1 LPPNFSI
8 TCTVPLKMTSDQ
20 PSLLV
25 LAAGMGS
32 RYGGL
37 KQLDP
42 VGPGGETLMDYS
54 IYDAKRAGFFRVVF
68 LIRREMREVFEE
80 QVGRKYEGVLEVD
93 YAYQDKDD
101 LPGDFVCPVGR
112 EKPWGT
118 GHAVWAAR
126 EALQGVPFAVI
137 NADDFYGA
145 ETFTEL
151 MKAFSVQSSAEGMLE
166 CSMVGFRLSET
177 LSEHGTV
184 SRGICQTKHGYLQ
197 SVEEWTE
204 ISGTDQVSGK
214 TPAGEVMPLTG
225 EETTSMNVWAFPSDA
240 FTSLGEGF
248 SRFLKTMPDPLKSE
262 FYLPAAVDEWIREGT
277 GRVSVRPASCS
288 WMGVTYK
295 EDKPRVEEAIE
306 RLIAEDVYPSPLL
319 GLIDA

>member
-1 LPPNFSI
+1 
-8 TCTVPLKMTSDQ
+8 MTSDQ

-42 VGPGGETLMDYS
+42 VGPSGETLMDYS
-54 IYDAKRAGFFRVVF
+54 IYDAKRSGFARVVF
-68 LIRREMREVFEE
+68 LIRREMRDLFEE
-80 QVGRKYEGVLEVD
+80 QVGRKYQGILEVD

-101 LPGDFVCPVGR
+101 LPADFACPPER

-126 EALQGVPFAVI
+126 EALQGSSFAVI

-151 MKAFSVQSSAEGMLE
+151 MKAFSTEASANGLLE
-166 CSMVGFRLSET
+166 CAMVGFRLSET
-177 LSEHGTV
+177 LSEHGSV
-184 SRGICQTKHGYLQ
+184 SRGICKTENGYLQ

-204 ISGTDQVSGK
+204 ISGADQVFGK
-214 TPAGEVMPLTG
+214 NPAGDVMPLTG
-225 EETTSMNVWAFPSDA
+225 EETTSMNVWAFPPDA
-240 FTSLGEGF
+240 FSPLGEGF
-248 SRFLKTMPDPLKSE
+248 SRFLESIPDPLKSE
-262 FYLPAAVDEWIREGT
+262 FYLPAAVDEWIRQGT

-295 EDKPRVEEAIE
+295 EDKPRVTE
-306 RLIAEDVYPSPLL
+306 LIDGLVRAGDYPSPLFL
-319 GLIDA
+319 

>member
-1 LPPNFSI
+1 
-8 TCTVPLKMTSDQ
+8 
-20 PSLLV
+20 
-25 LAAGMGS
+25 MGS

-42 VGPGGETLMDYS
+42 VGPSGETLMDYS
-54 IYDAKRAGFFRVVF
+54 IYDAKRTGFSRVVF
-68 LIRREMREVFEE
+68 LIRREMRDLFEE
-80 QVGRKYEGVLEVD
+80 QVGRKYQGILEVD

-101 LPGDFVCPVGR
+101 LPGDFDCPPER

-126 EALQGVPFAVI
+126 EALQGAPFAVI

-151 MKAFSVQSSAEGMLE
+151 MKAFSTEASADGMLE
-166 CSMVGFRLSET
+166 CAMVGFRLSET
-177 LSEHGTV
+177 LSKHGTV
-184 SRGICQTKHGYLQ
+184 SRGICKTENGYLQ

-204 ISGTDQVSGK
+204 ISGADQVSGK
-214 TPAGEVMPLTG
+214 NPAGDILSLTG
-225 EETTSMNVWAFPSDA
+225 EETTSMNVWAFPPDA
-240 FTSLGEGF
+240 FSPLSEGF
-248 SRFLKTMPDPLKSE
+248 SRFLESMPDPLKSE

-277 GRVSVRPASCS
+277 GRVSVRSASCS

-295 EDKPRVEEAIE
+295 EDKPRVEELVEGLVRAG
-306 RLIAEDVYPSPLL
+306 DYPSPLF
-319 GLIDA
+319 